1 MHKKDYKGRCEKKT
15 LTKSKEIC
23 RTYDPIQNKYADL
36 LEESSEIKEICCNV
50 LLDNFS
56 EGEYTSDFVC
66 VKSNGDTKILAMIF
80 TVYILALLT
89 FTVSIIREIKKD
101 KRNK

>member
-1 MHKKDYKGRCEKKT
+1 MKHIMKNIDKDK
-15 LTKSKEIC
+15 
-23 RTYDPIQNKYADL
+23 
-36 LEESSEIKEICCNV
+36 IKNIWNNVKCIFYIILALIALV
-50 LLDNFS
+50 LLFIT
-56 EGEYTSDFVC
+56 GH
-66 VKSNGDTKILAMIF
+66 TKILAMIF

>member
-1 MHKKDYKGRCEKKT
+1 MKHIMKNIDKDKIKNIWDNVKCIFYIILALIALVLGLK
-15 LTKSKEIC
+15 
-23 RTYDPIQNKYADL
+23 L
-36 LEESSEIKEICCNV
+36 LFITGHI
-50 LLDNFS
+50 
-56 EGEYTSDFVC
+56 
-66 VKSNGDTKILAMIF
+66 KILAMIF

>member
-1 MHKKDYKGRCEKKT
+1 MKNIDKDKIKNIWDNVKCIFYIILALIALVLGLK
-15 LTKSKEIC
+15 
-23 RTYDPIQNKYADL
+23 L
-36 LEESSEIKEICCNV
+36 LFITEH
-50 LLDNFS
+50 
-56 EGEYTSDFVC
+56 
-66 VKSNGDTKILAMIF
+66 TKILAMIF

>member
-1 MHKKDYKGRCEKKT
+1 MVGLK
-15 LTKSKEIC
+15 
-23 RTYDPIQNKYADL
+23 L
-36 LEESSEIKEICCNV
+36 LFIT
-50 LLDNFS
+50 
-56 EGEYTSDFVC
+56 GH
-66 VKSNGDTKILAMIF
+66 TKILAMIF

>member
-1 MHKKDYKGRCEKKT
+1 MKHIMKNIDKDKIKNIWDNVKCIFYIILALIALVLGLK
-15 LTKSKEIC
+15 
-23 RTYDPIQNKYADL
+23 L
-36 LEESSEIKEICCNV
+36 LFIT
-50 LLDNFS
+50 
-56 EGEYTSDFVC
+56 GH
-66 VKSNGDTKILAMIF
+66 TKILAMIL

>member
-1 MHKKDYKGRCEKKT
+1 MKNIDKDKIKNIWDNVKCIFYIILALIALVLGLK
-15 LTKSKEIC
+15 
-23 RTYDPIQNKYADL
+23 L
-36 LEESSEIKEICCNV
+36 LFIT
-50 LLDNFS
+50 
-56 EGEYTSDFVC
+56 GH
-66 VKSNGDTKILAMIF
+66 TKISAMIF

>member
-1 MHKKDYKGRCEKKT
+1 MKNIDKDKIKNIWDNVKCIFYIILALIALVLGLK
-15 LTKSKEIC
+15 
-23 RTYDPIQNKYADL
+23 L
-36 LEESSEIKEICCNV
+36 LFIT
-50 LLDNFS
+50 
-56 EGEYTSDFVC
+56 GH
-66 VKSNGDTKILAMIF
+66 TKILAMIL